1 MALLPAQFWL
11 DDELAGLG
19 ERRVKGV
26 HRADDRPVRHDLAQH
41 RQHHQ
46 RFLQAGAM
54 DLAGLSGEPSRVDP
68 LQLPLAR
75 LLTAVRLSPVHAG
88 LARTGRAPLLPP
100 LLRGRVFN
108 AAISNCPLRAA
119 ALPLPLP
126 ALSKRLPGACG

>member
-26 HRADDRPVRHDLAQH
+26 HRADERPVRHDLAQH

-75 LLTAVRLSPVHAG
+75 LLTAGRCSLVHAG
-88 LARTGRAPLLPP
+88 
-100 LLRGRVFN
+100 V
-108 AAISNCPLRAA
+108 AA
-119 ALPLPLP
+119 
-126 ALSKRLPGACG
+126 